1 MTSAFSGQN
10 VALPCFILDSK
21 AKLACYSKYLT
32 TSYFCI
38 PVSYDEKDIFF
49 GVSSRSSCR
58 PQNYSTSV
66 SLALVVGAQ
75 TWITMILN
83 ILSFLRFHPYTAFQT
98 LLLTMRVTPFHLRD
112 SCPHSCPFELNSPFP
127 VHFSSLI
134 SKMSMFTHHLLF
146 DHFQF
151 ILIHRPNIPSSYA
164 VLLFTASDFNFTT

>member
-1 MTSAFSGQN
+1 
-10 VALPCFILDSK
+10 
-21 AKLACYSKYLT
+21 
-32 TSYFCI
+32 
-38 PVSYDEKDIFF
+38 
-49 GVSSRSSCR
+49 
-58 PQNYSTSV
+58 
-66 SLALVVGAQ
+66 
-75 TWITMILN
+75 MILN

-164 VLLFTASDFNFTT
+164 VLLFTASDFNFTTWNIQSWTFFFHFGTYFSWGSQGKNTQVFNIPFSSGPHSVRHRHHDPSVLGGPTRHGLVSLS